1 MHPDRARG
9 VMLRELC
16 RRIKDSADAQALIH
30 TAVYAVLARHICLR
44 LRGASSYTALSQ
56 LHDECQ
62 RRRGLVSGWFM
73 RSTAK
78 RDINTKA
85 IAKMR

>member
-30 TAVYAVLARHICLR
+30 TAVYAVLARRIYVSVCAHAALR
-44 LRGASSYTALSQ
+44 AIRRFASYRTSVNAAVGWSLA
-56 LHDECQ
+56 
-62 RRRGLVSGWFM
+62 GLCVVLQKEIL
-73 RSTAK
+73 TQK
-78 RDINTKA
+78 L
-85 IAKMR
+85 